1 MTARSLAR
9 LGGLAITDDQL
20 VIAQTLRGAEAAVEK
35 YIENPEKIRREMN
48 KSKTNAFVQRT

>member
-20 VIAQTLRGAEAAVEK
+20 VIAQTFRGAEAAVEK
-35 YIENPEKIRREMN
+35 YIEDTENIGLEMN